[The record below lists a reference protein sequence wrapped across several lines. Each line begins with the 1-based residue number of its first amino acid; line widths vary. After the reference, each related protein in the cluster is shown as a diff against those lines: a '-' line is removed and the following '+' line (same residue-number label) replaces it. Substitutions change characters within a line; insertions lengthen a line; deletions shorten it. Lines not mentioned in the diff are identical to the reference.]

1 MSNDLNKP
9 SDEDAIEI
17 LEHLR
22 SKVREFGFGELD
34 ADIGASL
41 IELGV
46 ESGVTA
52 LERYFGDLY
61 RYLKVFDEASIDRTR
76 FELEEHL
83 DGKWGWRLLPG
94 GDPEVRGNSGNAY
107 SNGIQDMAAYSAVGA
122 LRQSLA
128 GLMRD
133 LGIDVPSDDGD
144 DSPNEPQSERET

>member
-1 MSNDLNKP
+1 MNNDLDEL
-9 SDEDAIEI
+9 SDGDAIVI

-61 RYLKVFDEASIDRTR
+61 RYLKVFDEASIDRTQLD
-76 FELEEHL
+76 LEEHL
-83 DGKWGWRLLPG
+83 DEKWSWRLLPG

-107 SNGIQDMAAYSAVGA
+107 SNGIQDMAAYGTVGA

-128 GLMRD
+128 DLMRD
-133 LGIDVPSDDGD
+133 LGIDVPNDDGD
-144 DSPNEPQSERET
+144 DSPNEPQLERER

>member
-1 MSNDLNKP
+1 MINDLDEL
-9 SDEDAIEI
+9 SDGDASVI

-52 LERYFGDLY
+52 LDRYFGDLY
-61 RYLKVFDEASIDRTR
+61 RYLKVFDEASIDRTQL
-76 FELEEHL
+76 ELDEHL
-83 DGKWGWRLLPG
+83 DGKWSWRLLPG
-94 GDPEVRGNSGNAY
+94 GDPEVRGNSGKAY
-107 SNGIQDMAAYSAVGA
+107 SNGIQDMAAYATVGA

-128 GLMRD
+128 DLMRD

-144 DSPNEPQSERET
+144 DSPNEPQLERDR